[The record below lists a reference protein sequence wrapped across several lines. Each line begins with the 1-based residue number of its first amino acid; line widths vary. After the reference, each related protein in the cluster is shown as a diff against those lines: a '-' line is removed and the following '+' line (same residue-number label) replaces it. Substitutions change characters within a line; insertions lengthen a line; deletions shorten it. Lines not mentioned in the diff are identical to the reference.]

1 MYLCIPKKAAH
12 RVLAAV
18 LCAAAAGGVL
28 LGLGWPRAEAEPAAV
43 AAASYEWGL
52 SFQTENEPP
61 IPNLSAE
68 KLRPFDAFY
77 CGDAEQKRLYL
88 TFDEMCIR
96 DSRISQARWRSGS
109 ASGQACCARC
119 LR

>member
-52 SFQTENEPP
+52 SFQT
-61 IPNLSAE
+61 
-68 KLRPFDAFY
+68 
-77 CGDAEQKRLYL
+77 
-88 TFDEMCIR
+88 
-96 DSRISQARWRSGS
+96 
-109 ASGQACCARC
+109 
-119 LR
+119 